1 MLLAYAV
8 LALLLANKPT
18 TSELL
23 NGSLL
28 TICCTHFLR
37 RHNIWTYAGFGLV
50 SVLMLVRNKNN
61 LLNQSMHWDVRLLG
75 PLLTFQVRGGRKS
88 WEMKLR
94 IPQGA
99 GQRCECELV
108 LPDALPNPRQSLS
121 HFSAALLRRCNSHQK
136 SQTTGAKR
144 SASHIL

>member
-1 MLLAYAV
+1 MDSTCFRWLFRSTLLASAV

-50 SVLMLVRNKNN
+50 SVLTLVRNKNN
-61 LLNQSMHWDVRLLG
+61 LPNQSLHWDVRLLG
-75 PLLTFQVRGGRKS
+75 PPLTFQSQRWEEELGDENCGFRKAPARGVSVSFRTLCRTPA
-88 WEMKLR
+88 E
-94 IPQGA
+94 PQ
-99 GQRCECELV
+99 
-108 LPDALPNPRQSLS
+108 S
-121 HFSAALLRRCNSHQK
+121 FF
-136 SQTTGAKR
+136 R
-144 SASHIL
+144 SFTPTL